1 MYVGDYALS
10 VTALECMLNITPTLF
25 AGWMF
30 SKAFEYSV
38 LLLLFHSATF
48 SVLLNDVMNNY
59 CIHTVFRQI
68 SLFNELDDCWTF
80 EAVVSRAVT

>member
-1 MYVGDYALS
+1 MYVGDYAPS
-10 VTALECMLNITPTLF
+10 VTALECMLNIRQRCLL
-25 AGWMF
+25 AECGLF

-68 SLFNELDDCWTF
+68 SLFNELDDC
-80 EAVVSRAVT
+80 